1 MPSEKVLEIAIQD
14 DPRKIKSHRRIKHMS
29 AQISIIGN
37 LGKEPETK
45 ITDNGTF
52 IANFSIASN
61 TVKNTPEGRVEK
73 TDWFRVTAFGKQAE
87 TIARY
92 VRKGHRLYVQGRL
105 TFNPWLDRNDSPQ
118 SGAEIVLQ
126 EFQFLTGKQ
135 ENDGGT
141 DAAVMPPPTEKPT
154 EVQQAAAY

>member
-1 MPSEKVLEIAIQD
+1 
-14 DPRKIKSHRRIKHMS
+14 MS
-29 AQISIIGN
+29 ATVSLIGN
-37 LGKEPETK
+37 LGKKPETK

-52 IANFSIASN
+52 IASFPIASN
-61 TVKNTPEGRVEK
+61 TFKNTPEGRVEK

-135 ENDGGT
+135 EGDGGGD
-141 DAAVMPPPTEKPT
+141 DAIVPPQMDMPSEI
-154 EVQQAAAY
+154 QQAAAY

>member
-1 MPSEKVLEIAIQD
+1 MGAN
-14 DPRKIKSHRRIKHMS
+14 
-29 AQISIIGN
+29 ISLIGN

-52 IANFSIASN
+52 MASFSMASN
-61 TVKNTPEGRVEK
+61 TVRNTKDGKVKK

-105 TFNPWLDRNDSPQ
+105 TFQPWLDNEEKPQ
-118 SGAEIVLQ
+118 SGAEIALQ
-126 EFQFLTGKQ
+126 EFQFL
-135 ENDGGT
+135 NDKRE
-141 DAAVMPPPTEKPT
+141 DNDSEEAAAVIPSQMDAPAEIAQT
-154 EVQQAAAY
+154 AAY

>member
-1 MPSEKVLEIAIQD
+1 
-14 DPRKIKSHRRIKHMS
+14 MS
-29 AQISIIGN
+29 ATVSLIGN

-61 TVKNTPEGRVEK
+61 TFRNTQEGRVEK

-105 TFNPWLDRNDSPQ
+105 TFSPWLDRNESPQ

-135 ENDGGT
+135 EGDSGGD
-141 DAAVMPPPTEKPT
+141 DAIMPPHMDMPSEM
-154 EVQQAAAY
+154 QQAAAY

>member
-1 MPSEKVLEIAIQD
+1 
-14 DPRKIKSHRRIKHMS
+14 MS
-29 AQISIIGN
+29 ANISLIGN

-61 TVKNTPEGRVEK
+61 TVRNTADGKVEK

-105 TFNPWLDRNDSPQ
+105 TFNPWLDRNESPQ
-118 SGAEIVLQ
+118 SVAEIVLQ

-135 ENDGGT
+135 DGDGGA
-141 DAAVMPPPTEKPT
+141 DMAAMPPPGEMPS
-154 EVQQAAAY
+154 EIQQAAAY

>member
-1 MPSEKVLEIAIQD
+1 
-14 DPRKIKSHRRIKHMS
+14 MS
-29 AQISIIGN
+29 ANVSLIGY

-52 IANFSIASN
+52 ITNFSIASN
-61 TVKNTPEGRVEK
+61 SFKKTSEGRQEK

-105 TFNPWLDRNDSPQ
+105 TFNPWLDRNDSAQ

-126 EFQFLTGKQ
+126 EFEFLTGRQ
-135 ENDGGT
+135 DGDDGMSG
-141 DAAVMPPPTEKPT
+141 AAMPPPSEMPA
-154 EVQQAAAY
+154 EIQQAAAY

>member
-1 MPSEKVLEIAIQD
+1 
-14 DPRKIKSHRRIKHMS
+14 MS
-29 AQISIIGN
+29 ANISLIGN

-45 ITDNGTF
+45 ITEKGTF
-52 IANFSIASN
+52 MANFSIASN
-61 TVKNTPEGRVEK
+61 TFRNTPEGRQEK

-92 VRKGHRLYVQGRL
+92 VRKGHRLSVQGRL
-105 TFNPWLDRNDSPQ
+105 TFKPWLDQNKSPQ

-126 EFQFLTGKQ
+126 DFQFLTGKQ
-135 ENDGGT
+135 DDGAT
-141 DAAVMPPPTEKPT
+141 DAAAMPPPMEMPT

>member
-1 MPSEKVLEIAIQD
+1 
-14 DPRKIKSHRRIKHMS
+14 MS
-29 AQISIIGN
+29 ANISLIGN

-61 TVKNTPEGRVEK
+61 TFRNTPDGRVEK

-105 TFNPWLDRNDSPQ
+105 TFNPWLDKNESPQ

-135 ENDGGT
+135 DG
-141 DAAVMPPPTEKPT
+141 DAGAETAAMPPQMDMPSEI
-154 EVQQAAAY
+154 QQAAAY

>member
-1 MPSEKVLEIAIQD
+1 
-14 DPRKIKSHRRIKHMS
+14 MS
-29 AQISIIGN
+29 ATVSLIGN

-61 TVKNTPEGRVEK
+61 TFRNTQEGRVEK
-73 TDWFRVTAFGKQAE
+73 TDWFRVIAFGKQAE

-105 TFNPWLDRNDSPQ
+105 TFNPWLDRNESPQ

-135 ENDGGT
+135 EGDSGGD
-141 DAAVMPPPTEKPT
+141 DAIVPPQMDMPSEI
-154 EVQQAAAY
+154 QQAAAY

>member
-1 MPSEKVLEIAIQD
+1 
-14 DPRKIKSHRRIKHMS
+14 MS
-29 AQISIIGN
+29 ANISLIGN

-61 TVKNTPEGRVEK
+61 TVRNTVDGKVEK

-105 TFNPWLDRNDSPQ
+105 TFNPWLDRNESPQ

-135 ENDGGT
+135 DGGA
-141 DAAVMPPPTEKPT
+141 DLAVMPLPGETPSEI
-154 EVQQAAAY
+154 QQAAAY

>member
-1 MPSEKVLEIAIQD
+1 
-14 DPRKIKSHRRIKHMS
+14 MS
-29 AQISIIGN
+29 ANISLIGN

-61 TVKNTPEGRVEK
+61 TIRNTADGKVEK

-105 TFNPWLDRNDSPQ
+105 TFNPWLDRNESPQ

-126 EFQFLTGKQ
+126 EFQFLTGKL
-135 ENDGGT
+135 DGDGA
-141 DAAVMPPPTEKPT
+141 DMAAMPPPGEMPS
-154 EVQQAAAY
+154 EIQQAAAY

>member
-1 MPSEKVLEIAIQD
+1 
-14 DPRKIKSHRRIKHMS
+14 MS
-29 AQISIIGN
+29 ANISLIGN

-61 TVKNTPEGRVEK
+61 TFRNTAEGRVEK

-92 VRKGHRLYVQGRL
+92 VRKGHRLYIQGRL
-105 TFNPWLDRNDSPQ
+105 TFNPWLDKNSSPQ

-135 ENDGGT
+135 EDGSV
-141 DAAVMPPPTEKPT
+141 AEVMMPPPSEMPS

>member
-1 MPSEKVLEIAIQD
+1 
-14 DPRKIKSHRRIKHMS
+14 MS
-29 AQISIIGN
+29 ATVSLIGN

-61 TVKNTPEGRVEK
+61 TFRNTQEGRVEK

-105 TFNPWLDRNDSPQ
+105 TFNPWLDRNESPQ

-135 ENDGGT
+135 EGDSGGD
-141 DAAVMPPPTEKPT
+141 DAIVPLQMDMPSEI
-154 EVQQAAAY
+154 QQAAAY

>member
-1 MPSEKVLEIAIQD
+1 
-14 DPRKIKSHRRIKHMS
+14 MS
-29 AQISIIGN
+29 ANISLIGN

-61 TVKNTPEGRVEK
+61 TFRNTPDGRVEK

-105 TFNPWLDRNDSPQ
+105 TFNPWLDKDESPQ

-135 ENDGGT
+135 DGDGGAET
-141 DAAVMPPPTEKPT
+141 AAMPPQMDMPSEIH
-154 EVQQAAAY
+154 QAAAY

>member
-1 MPSEKVLEIAIQD
+1 
-14 DPRKIKSHRRIKHMS
+14 MS
-29 AQISIIGN
+29 ATVSLIGN

-61 TVKNTPEGRVEK
+61 TFRNTPEGRVEK

-92 VRKGHRLYVQGRL
+92 VRKGHRLYIQGRL
-105 TFNPWLDRNDSPQ
+105 TFNPWLDRSDSPQ

-135 ENDGGT
+135 EGDGGGD
-141 DAAVMPPPTEKPT
+141 DAIVPPQIDMPSEI
-154 EVQQAAAY
+154 QQTAAY

>member
-1 MPSEKVLEIAIQD
+1 
-14 DPRKIKSHRRIKHMS
+14 MS
-29 AQISIIGN
+29 ANISLIGN

-61 TVKNTPEGRVEK
+61 TFRNTAEGRVEK

-92 VRKGHRLYVQGRL
+92 VR
-105 TFNPWLDRNDSPQ
+105 
-118 SGAEIVLQ
+118 
-126 EFQFLTGKQ
+126 
-135 ENDGGT
+135 
-141 DAAVMPPPTEKPT
+141 
-154 EVQQAAAY
+154 

>member
-1 MPSEKVLEIAIQD
+1 
-14 DPRKIKSHRRIKHMS
+14 MS
-29 AQISIIGN
+29 ANISLIGN

-61 TVKNTPEGRVEK
+61 TFRNTPEGRVEK

-135 ENDGGT
+135 EGDNGGD
-141 DAAVMPPPTEKPT
+141 DAIAPLQMDMPSEI
-154 EVQQAAAY
+154 QQAAAY

>member
-1 MPSEKVLEIAIQD
+1 
-14 DPRKIKSHRRIKHMS
+14 MS
-29 AQISIIGN
+29 ANISLIGN

-61 TVKNTPEGRVEK
+61 TFRNTADGRVEK

-92 VRKGHRLYVQGRL
+92 VRKGHRLYIQGRL
-105 TFNPWLDRNDSPQ
+105 TFNPWLDKNSSPQ
-118 SGAEIVLQ
+118 SGAETR
-126 EFQFLTGKQ
+126 QFLGEKADEAKAILERLARSRNTCAGRARMRCGHTHQKP
-135 ENDGGT
+135 GGQ
-141 DAAVMPPPTEKPT
+141 DAVSQCEAGSTT
-154 EVQQAAAY
+154 HA

>member
-1 MPSEKVLEIAIQD
+1 
-14 DPRKIKSHRRIKHMS
+14 MS
-29 AQISIIGN
+29 ANISLIGN

-61 TVKNTPEGRVEK
+61 TFRNTPEGRVEK
-73 TDWFRVTAFGKQAE
+73 TDWFRVTEFGKQAE

-135 ENDGGT
+135 EGDNGGD
-141 DAAVMPPPTEKPT
+141 DAIVPPQMDMPSEI
-154 EVQQAAAY
+154 QQAAAY

>member
-1 MPSEKVLEIAIQD
+1 
-14 DPRKIKSHRRIKHMS
+14 MS
-29 AQISIIGN
+29 ANISLIGN

-52 IANFSIASN
+52 VANFSIASN
-61 TVKNTPEGRVEK
+61 TVRNTAEGKVEK

-105 TFNPWLDRNDSPQ
+105 SFNPWLDRNESPQ

-135 ENDGGT
+135 EGPGGVEM
-141 DAAVMPPPTEKPT
+141 AAMPPLGEMPS

>member
-1 MPSEKVLEIAIQD
+1 
-14 DPRKIKSHRRIKHMS
+14 MS
-29 AQISIIGN
+29 ANISLIGH
-37 LGKEPETK
+37 LGKEPETDV
-45 ITDNGTF
+45 TNNGTF
-52 IANFSIASN
+52 VTKFSIASN
-61 TVKNTPEGRVEK
+61 SFKNTANGRVDK

-87 TIARY
+87 TIAQY

-126 EFQFLTGKQ
+126 EFEFLTGK
-135 ENDGGT
+135 NDGNSGAG
-141 DAAVMPPPTEKPT
+141 AAVMVPPGETPT

>member
-1 MPSEKVLEIAIQD
+1 
-14 DPRKIKSHRRIKHMS
+14 MS
-29 AQISIIGN
+29 ANISLIGN

-61 TVKNTPEGRVEK
+61 TFRNTPDGRVEK

-105 TFNPWLDRNDSPQ
+105 TFNPWLDQTDSPQ

-135 ENDGGT
+135 EGDNGGD
-141 DAAVMPPPTEKPT
+141 DAIVPPQMDMPSEI
-154 EVQQAAAY
+154 QQAAAY

>member
-1 MPSEKVLEIAIQD
+1 
-14 DPRKIKSHRRIKHMS
+14 MS
-29 AQISIIGN
+29 ANISLIGN

-61 TVKNTPEGRVEK
+61 TFRNTPEGRQEK

-105 TFNPWLDRNDSPQ
+105 TFNPWLDRNNSPQ

-126 EFQFLTGKQ
+126 EFQFLTGKH
-135 ENDGGT
+135 EDGGS
-141 DAAVMPPPTEKPT
+141 AEAMMPPPSEMLS
-154 EVQQAAAY
+154 EVQQTAAY

>member
-1 MPSEKVLEIAIQD
+1 
-14 DPRKIKSHRRIKHMS
+14 MS
-29 AQISIIGN
+29 ANISLIGN

-61 TVKNTPEGRVEK
+61 TVKNTADGKVEK

-92 VRKGHRLYVQGRL
+92 VRMGHRLYVQGRL
-105 TFNPWLDRNDSPQ
+105 TFNPWLDRNESSQ

-135 ENDGGT
+135 DSDGGADMAT
-141 DAAVMPPPTEKPT
+141 MPPPGEMPS
-154 EVQQAAAY
+154 EIQQAAAY